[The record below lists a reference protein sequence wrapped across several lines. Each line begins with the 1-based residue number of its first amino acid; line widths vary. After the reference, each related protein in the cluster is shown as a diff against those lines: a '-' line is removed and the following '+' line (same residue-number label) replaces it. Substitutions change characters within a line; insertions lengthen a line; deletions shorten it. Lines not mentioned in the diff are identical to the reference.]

1 MTDHAHSGHPPAEV
15 DRIPSWTI
23 AAVGLASL
31 ILFFVAA
38 AITVTYMRRE
48 ELVLNPAHPMLPSEA
63 GKRKVGLVEQQL
75 FENADRA
82 RTLQAQKRAH
92 LGSYGWVDRQKG
104 LVHVPLDQ
112 AVERVLQGER
122 P

>member
-1 MTDHAHSGHPPAEV
+1 MTEHAHSGHPPAEV
-15 DRIPSWTI
+15 DRIQSWTVV
-23 AAVGLASL
+23 AVGVASL
-31 ILFFVAA
+31 LLFFVAA

-63 GKRKVGLVEQQL
+63 GKRKIGIVEQQL

-82 RTLQAQKRAH
+82 RTLQAQKQAQ
-92 LGSYGWVDRQKG
+92 LGSYGWIDRQKG
-104 LVHVPLDQ
+104 LVHVPVDQ
-112 AVERVLQGER
+112 AVDRLLQGER